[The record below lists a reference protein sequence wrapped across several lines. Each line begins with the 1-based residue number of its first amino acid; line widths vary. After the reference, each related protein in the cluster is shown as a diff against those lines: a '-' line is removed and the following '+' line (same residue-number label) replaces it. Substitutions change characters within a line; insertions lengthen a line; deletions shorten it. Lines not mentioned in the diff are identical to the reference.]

1 MSSWRWELCTLER
14 TKLFQVLSNDQHV
27 QHVHSIYSLSVEG
40 PFSDEVGSSRAF
52 WRNCPLAG
60 CVGAFSQ
67 LRKCFS
73 KLLAI
78 DGFTTVKA
86 FPFFNGKLTVVLF
99 ERSFVGEESGTPLVF
114 VLCSFYQTFHWL
126 LSLSHLPV
134 SRRKHGFEL
143 IIGYSV
149 VARHCCWLNL
159 KRKKSSLITK
169 PNTYKSIDMSSWGT
183 KKETGL
189 CET

>member
-73 KLLAI
+73 KLLARLM
-78 DGFTTVKA
+78 VLPQWRH
-86 FPFFNGKLTVVLF
+86 FPFSMGSSQWCYLSVALLEKNLVHLLYLCCVL
-99 ERSFVGEESGTPLVF
+99 SIKHSIG
-114 VLCSFYQTFHWL
+114 CSFYRICT
-126 LSLSHLPV
+126 
-134 SRRKHGFEL
+134 
-143 IIGYSV
+143 SV
-149 VARHCCWLNL
+149 AAN
-159 KRKKSSLITK
+159 
-169 PNTYKSIDMSSWGT
+169 MASSWSSVT
-183 KKETGL
+183 VL
-189 CET
+189 LLPIVADLI